1 MKKSVESRPV
11 ATAAI
16 AFAALCAAVPF
27 AANADTTR
35 IRHLADTYLRSDG
48 TQLIDTGYIASTNMR
63 VEVEFTPEH
72 AEFTAYTDYLW
83 GSFASGMRYG
93 NYIQCNNASSRN
105 GVVSFSSGADGN
117 VGWQG
122 GDYPATRSRFKTVF
136 DYPNRTIETWSGD
149 AKVFTDTTKDP
160 GFESAGTSV
169 VLFGSRSGSSASPSF
184 KGRVYSFKIYDKG
197 VLVRDM
203 VPYGRGAVTGML
215 DRCSSKVY
223 VSARGNPFVLG
234 TDDGTVRSHRGWAN
248 GQIVDTGYCMT
259 PQTKIELDFA
269 LADPTTAWSSV
280 FGALAGAGLAC
291 GLGVSSGD
299 FMWSFA
305 DGDGSWVRTG
315 IARDTARHTITL
327 DGPNSTV
334 TLKGEDGT
342 VQYTATMTSTRTNT
356 SDVPLRLFGAV
367 RKANGS
373 VSVDSTLS
381 VRIYGM
387 KIWNGDTLARNYE
400 PRVIDNVEGLY
411 DTVNDTFNTPI
422 LSLSSDTYNARLT
435 AGGDIECASASG
447 NPLAN
452 SDAYLQAMGGSAA
465 IETGVTLTRSSRIES
480 DLALNY
486 LYGTINLYGTSAN
499 YLYFQRNNGERTL
512 AMGNYWAGA
521 GTTTAELGRYRHDI
535 DFGTGSL
542 VCTRPDGTTAAS
554 TLNATKL
561 GNNLP
566 SATTLAL
573 MAQRTAS
580 GYSSAAYMRLYGF
593 RLYEG
598 DALAHDYVPCAQNGV
613 AGLWDT
619 VDRVFFANARSAD
632 GSGFTLG
639 GAGANGGGMAFTEQP
654 LGGHVS
660 EGESITLTAFA
671 PGAVGYLWLK
681 NGEIVEGES
690 GRTLVVPWARGAGTD
705 TYQCVSHYTLFGYGL
720 SAEAQVENLPSGTV
734 LYVR

>member
-72 AEFTAYTDYLW
+72 AEFTSYTDYLW
-83 GSFASGMRYG
+83 GAFASGMRYG

-105 GVVSFSSGADGN
+105 GVIAFASGSDVNSGWHGN
-117 VGWQG
+117 
-122 GDYPATRSRFKTVF
+122 YPATRSRFKTVF
-136 DYPNRTIETWSGD
+136 DYPSRTIETWSGD

-169 VLFGSRSGSSASPSF
+169 VLFGSQSGSSASPSF

-234 TDDGTVRSHRGWAN
+234 TDDGSVRSHRGWAN

-269 LADPTTAWSSV
+269 LADPTTSWSSA
-280 FGALAGAGLAC
+280 FGSLAGAGLAC
-291 GLGVSSGD
+291 GLMASSSD
-299 FMWSFA
+299 FRWTFA
-305 DGDGSWVRTG
+305 NGDGSWVNTG

-356 SDVPLRLFGAV
+356 SDVPLHLFGAV
-367 RKANGS
+367 KKENGS

-411 DTVNDTFNTPI
+411 DTVNGTFATPT
-422 LSLSSDTYNARLT
+422 LSLTSDNNNARLT
-435 AGGDIECASASG
+435 AGGDIACVAAHGSAA
-447 NPLAN
+447 AN
-452 SDAYLQAMGGSAA
+452 ADAYLEVMGGSAA
-465 IETGVTLTRSSRIES
+465 VETGVTLTRSSRIES

-486 LYGTINLYGTSAN
+486 LYGTANLYGTSTS
-499 YLYFQRNNGERTL
+499 YLYFQRNNGQRTL
-512 AMGNYWAGA
+512 ALGNYWANA
-521 GTTTAELGRYRHDI
+521 DTTAAELGRYRHNI
-535 DFGTGSL
+535 DFDIGKL
-542 VCTRPDGTTAAS
+542 ECTHPNGTTTS
-554 TLNATKL
+554 QTLSATKL
-561 GNNLP
+561 DSNMP

-593 RLYEG
+593 KLYEG

-619 VDRVFFANARSAD
+619 VDRVFFANVRSAD

-660 EGESITLTAFA
+660 EGESVTLTAFA

-690 GRTLVVPWARGAGTD
+690 GRTLVVPWARGAATD